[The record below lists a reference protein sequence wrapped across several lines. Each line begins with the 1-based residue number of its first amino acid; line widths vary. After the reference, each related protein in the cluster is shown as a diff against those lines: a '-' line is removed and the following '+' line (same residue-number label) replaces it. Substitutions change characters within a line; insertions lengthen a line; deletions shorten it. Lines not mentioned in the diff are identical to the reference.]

1 MNNDAL
7 TEPFQY
13 STENLNALKKK
24 LGITLENDDLL
35 KTAIST
41 RAARYENPETIK
53 EDNERLEFFG
63 DSVLK
68 FLLSENLYKSK
79 PNPEGKMTIMRA
91 EIENNE
97 TLASI
102 AKELDLKPHL
112 FLSEGEKMSSGK
124 RERTLLA
131 NALEA
136 IIGAI
141 FLDKED
147 LSESRRFLEKKIL
160 QELLQILLTEDV
172 RNPITPLQEISQR
185 RYGKFPKYVYEKI
198 SGPPNEPI
206 FQAEVYVNDEKVA
219 EAKGA
224 SKKEAKRRAAKKAL
238 FMITN

>member
-1 MNNDAL
+1 MSDDIL
-7 TEPFQY
+7 TELFPY

-24 LGITLENDDLL
+24 LGVTLENEDLL

-41 RAARYENPETIK
+41 RAARNENPDTIT
-53 EDNERLEFFG
+53 EDNERLEFLG

-79 PNPEGKMTIMRA
+79 PNPEGKMTIMRT

-112 FLSEGEKMSSGK
+112 FLSEGEKLSSGK
-124 RERTLLA
+124 SERTLLA

-141 FLDKED
+141 YLDKED
-147 LSESRRFLEKKIL
+147 LSESRRFFEKKIL
-160 QELLQILLTEDV
+160 QELLHILLTEDV
-172 RNPITPLQEISQR
+172 RNPITPLQEICQR
-185 RYGKFPKYVYEKI
+185 RYGKVPKYIYEKI

-206 FQAEVYVNDEKVA
+206 FQAEVYMNDEKIA
-219 EAKGA
+219 EAQGA
-224 SKKEAKRRAAKKAL
+224 SKKEAKRIAAKKAL

>member
-1 MNNDAL
+1 MSNDAP
-7 TEPFQY
+7 TEIYPY

-41 RAARYENPETIK
+41 RAARNENPETIK
-53 EDNERLEFFG
+53 EDNERLEFLG

-79 PNPEGKMTIMRA
+79 PNPEGKMTIMRT

-112 FLSEGEKMSSGK
+112 FLSEGEKKSSGK
-124 RERTLLA
+124 SERTLLA

-141 FLDKED
+141 YLDKED
-147 LSESRRFLEKKIL
+147 LAESRRFLEKKIL
-160 QELLQILLTEDV
+160 QGLLHILLTEDV

-185 RYGKFPKYVYEKI
+185 RYGKLPKYVYEKI
-198 SGPPNEPI
+198 SGPPNKPI
-206 FQAEVYVNDEKVA
+206 FSAEVYLNDEKVA
-219 EAKGA
+219 EAQGT

>member
-1 MNNDAL
+1 MSNDTL
-7 TEPFQY
+7 TEHFPY
-13 STENLNALKKK
+13 STENLNTLKKK

-41 RAARYENPETIK
+41 RAARNENPETIK
-53 EDNERLEFFG
+53 EDNESLELLG

-79 PNPEGKMTIMRA
+79 PNPEGKMTIMRT

-112 FLSEGEKMSSGK
+112 FLSEGEKKSSGK
-124 RERTLLA
+124 SERTLLA

-141 FLDKED
+141 YLDKED
-147 LSESRRFLEKKIL
+147 LAESRRFLEKKIL
-160 QELLQILLTEDV
+160 QELLQILLIEDI

-185 RYGKFPKYVYEKI
+185 RYGKLPKYVYEKI
-198 SGPPNEPI
+198 SGPPNKPI
-206 FQAEVYVNDEKVA
+206 FSAEVYLNDEKVA
-219 EAKGA
+219 EAQGT